1 MKEKYTI
8 EKGSIF
14 QKLAVGLILMFVL
27 IILIFWWIYQLNV
40 QETQRELQKNKLGEV
55 RFMSSQLSNQFEQ
68 VLVNALTL
76 AEDQSV
82 RGYTYVLRYG
92 NDFAKYKAKL
102 ELIEKLALN
111 SASTSW
117 NNTIILY
124 YPDEQDTVSSDPQFS
139 FRPFAMSKEP
149 LDRWMLHMNQ
159 DGTGYYS
166 HLTKGHRGP
175 MYIEIRISLDVLQ
188 KMMSEYTSG
197 TPMLYDARFERAIRG
212 TGSAQLAGADAEVLP
227 HIRNESGTFEI
238 SFQHTNYFIS
248 FMKASILDLYFIDYH
263 PTDQLRQS
271 ISSNNT
277 WFVLALVVMLLLSL
291 FYILAL
297 RNQVQQP
304 IIRLRKAIDRFD
316 RGDYSSRVDETQIF
330 EFKILGRSFNRM
342 AENTQTLIEQVLLGE
357 LSVKEAR
364 LKQYQAQIN
373 PHFLYNCL
381 NFIQSKSSIK
391 DYESVTAMTLELA
404 SYCRY
409 IHRIED
415 QDSTLGEEL
424 RFVNHYMSIIHMRKQ
439 SITFETDVPSPL
451 LSIRI
456 PRMILQPLVENGVK
470 HGIEPS
476 MASGQI
482 TIHAEQNQE
491 DIRIFVQDNGVGM
504 SADRLARIRA
514 HMDEFT
520 RPEEQIGTG
529 IRNVNQ
535 RLKLTYGKRSG
546 LSVDSSL
553 YEGTRCIITIH
564 KEDIADASDPVSR
577 R

>member
-1 MKEKYTI
+1 MLKAKYAI
-8 EKGSIF
+8 ENGSIF
-14 QKLAVGLILMFVL
+14 QKLALGLVLMFVL
-27 IILIFWWIYQLNV
+27 IVLIFWWIYQLNV
-40 QETQRELQKNKLGEV
+40 KEIQRELQKNKLGEV

-68 VLVNALTL
+68 VLMNALTL
-76 AEDQSV
+76 SEDQSV
-82 RGYTYVLRYG
+82 RGYTYVLHYG

-102 ELIEKLALN
+102 ELIDKLALN

-124 YPDEQDTVSSDPQFS
+124 YPDQEDTVSSDPEFS
-139 FRPFAMSKEP
+139 FRPFSMSEDP
-149 LDRWMLHMNQ
+149 LNQWTLHMNK

-197 TPMLYDARFERAIRG
+197 TPMLYDSHYGTAIRG
-212 TGSAQLAGADAEVLP
+212 TGSLQLAQADSQVIP
-227 HIRNESGTFEI
+227 QIRNDSGFFDI
-238 SFQHTNYFIS
+238 SFQDKDYFIS
-248 FMKASILDLYFIDYH
+248 YMKASILDLYFIDYH
-263 PTDQLRQS
+263 PTSQLRQS
-271 ISSNNT
+271 ISRNNT
-277 WFVLALVVMLLLSL
+277 LFVLALIALLLLSL
-291 FYILAL
+291 LYSLAL

-316 RGDYSSRVDETQIF
+316 RGDFSSRVDETHTL
-330 EFKILGRSFNRM
+330 EFRILGRSFNRM

-357 LSVKEAR
+357 ISVKEAR

-381 NFIQSKSSIK
+381 NYIQSKSSIK

-415 QDSTLGEEL
+415 MDSTLGEEL
-424 RFVNHYMSIIHMRKQ
+424 RFVNHYMSIIHMRKK
-439 SITFETDVPSPL
+439 SITFDIHVPDQL

-476 MASGQI
+476 MGSGQI
-482 TIHAEQNQE
+482 TIRAEQNE
-491 DIRIFVQDNGVGM
+491 EAIRITVADNGVGM
-504 SADRLARIRA
+504 PADRLAQIRK
-514 HMDEFT
+514 HMDVLT

-529 IRNVNQ
+529 VRNVNQ
-535 RLKLTYGKRSG
+535 RIRLTYGKRSG
-546 LSVDSSL
+546 LFIHSSL
-553 YEGTRCIITIH
+553 SEGTLCIITIH
-564 KEDIADASDPVSR
+564 KEDIADASGTIS
-577 R
+577 

>member
-1 MKEKYTI
+1 MLKERFSK
-8 EKGSIF
+8 ENASIF
-14 QKLAVGLILMFVL
+14 QKLGLGLVLMFVL
-27 IILIFWWIYQLNV
+27 IILIFWWIYRLNV
-40 QETQRELQKNKLGEV
+40 DEIQRELQKNKLGEV

-68 VLVNALTL
+68 VLMNALTL
-76 AEDQSV
+76 SEDQSV
-82 RGYTYVLRYG
+82 RGYTYALTYG

-102 ELIEKLALN
+102 ELMEKLSLN
-111 SASTSW
+111 SASTAW

-124 YPDEQDTVSSDPQFS
+124 YPDEKATVSSDREFS
-139 FRPFAMSKEP
+139 FQPFVMSKDP
-149 LDRWMLHMNQ
+149 LDKWTLHMNK

-175 MYIEIRISLDVLQ
+175 MYIEIRISLEVLQ

-197 TPMLYDARFERAIRG
+197 TPMLYDSHFKTAIRG
-212 TGSAQLAGADAEVLP
+212 AGSSQLAEADAQVIP
-227 HIRNESGTFEI
+227 QIRNDSGFFEI
-238 SFQHTNYFIS
+238 AYQDQNYFIS
-248 FMKASILDLYFIDYH
+248 YMKASILDLYFIDYH
-263 PTDQLRQS
+263 LTNQLQQS
-271 ISSNNT
+271 ISRNNT
-277 WFVLALVVMLLLSL
+277 LFVLALVALLLLSL
-291 FYILAL
+291 LYTLAL
-297 RNQVQQP
+297 RNQIQQP

-316 RGDYSSRVDETQIF
+316 RGDFSSRVDETQTL
-330 EFKILGRSFNRM
+330 EFRILGRSFNRM

-381 NFIQSKSSIK
+381 NYIQSKSSVK

-415 QDSTLGEEL
+415 MDTTLGEEL
-424 RFVNHYMSIIHMRKQ
+424 RFVSNYMSIIHMRKK
-439 SITFETDVPSPL
+439 SITCEIDVPKQL

-476 MASGQI
+476 MGSGKI
-482 TIHAEQNQE
+482 TIRAAQDQE
-491 DIRIFVQDNGVGM
+491 FIRIAVADNGVGM
-504 SADRLARIRA
+504 PAERLALISE
-514 HMDEFT
+514 HMDELT

-529 IRNVNQ
+529 VRNVNQ
-535 RLKLTYGKRSG
+535 RLRLTYGKRSG
-546 LSVDSSL
+546 LSIESTL
-553 YEGTRCIITIH
+553 YEGTSCIITIH
-564 KEDIADASDPVSR
+564 KEDIADASDSVS
-577 R
+577 

>member
-1 MKEKYTI
+1 MLKEKYAT
-8 EKGSIF
+8 ENGSIF
-14 QKLAVGLILMFVL
+14 RKLALGLVLMFML
-27 IILIFWWIYQLNV
+27 IVLIFWWIYRLNV
-40 QETQRELQKNKLGEV
+40 EDIQRELEKNKLGEV

-68 VLVNALTL
+68 VLMNALTL
-76 AEDQSV
+76 SEDQSV
-82 RGYTYVLRYG
+82 RGYTYVLHYG

-124 YPDEQDTVSSDPQFS
+124 YPDHKDTVSSDPQFS
-139 FRPFAMSKEP
+139 FRSFSMSQDP
-149 LDRWMLHMNQ
+149 LDQWILHMNK

-175 MYIEIRISLDVLQ
+175 MYIEIRISLDVMQ
-188 KMMSEYTSG
+188 KMMSDYTSG
-197 TPMLYDARFERAIRG
+197 TPMLYDSHFQTAIRG
-212 TGSAQLAGADAEVLP
+212 SGSLELAQADAQVVPQL
-227 HIRNESGTFEI
+227 RNDRGFFEI
-238 SFQHTNYFIS
+238 SFQDRNYFITY
-248 FMKASILDLYFIDYH
+248 MKASILDLYFIDYH
-263 PTDQLRQS
+263 PTNQLQQS
-271 ISSNNT
+271 ISRNNT
-277 WFVLALVVMLLLSL
+277 LFVLALIALLLLSL
-291 FYILAL
+291 LYIMAL
-297 RNQVQQP
+297 RNQIQQP

-316 RGDYSSRVDETQIF
+316 RGDFSSRVDETQIL

-381 NFIQSKSSIK
+381 NYIQSKSSVK

-415 QDSTLGEEL
+415 MDSTLGEEL
-424 RFVNHYMSIIHMRKQ
+424 RFVNHYMSIIHMRKKT
-439 SITFETDVPSPL
+439 ITFDIDVPKEL
-451 LSIRI
+451 LSVRI

-476 MASGQI
+476 MGSGQI
-482 TIHAEQNQE
+482 TIRAEQDQE
-491 DIRIFVQDNGVGM
+491 VIRIIVADNGVGM
-504 SADRLARIRA
+504 PEERLSLICR
-514 HMDEFT
+514 HMDELT

-529 IRNVNQ
+529 VRNVNQ
-535 RLKLTYGKRSG
+535 RIRLTYGKRSG
-546 LSVDSSL
+546 LSVQSGL
-553 YEGTRCIITIH
+553 YEGTLCMITIH
-564 KEDIADASDPVSR
+564 KEDIADASDSVS
-577 R
+577 